1 MLVCDVSAI
10 DRLIDMYGENLSV
23 SYKDERFDLYDLR
36 DEFVDKNIECSL
48 DNYTASNPNHSLLTY
63 YYSHTGLSQGKGVS
77 CVCKETKGPGR
88 AH

>member
-48 DNYTASNPNHSLLTY
+48 DNYTASSKGIQNKDGFIEIVLFVIY
-63 YYSHTGLSQGKGVS
+63 YNNK
-77 CVCKETKGPGR
+77 
-88 AH
+88 

>member
-23 SYKDERFDLYDLR
+23 FYKAKRFDLYDLR

-48 DNYTASNPNHSLLTY
+48 DNYKAS
-63 YYSHTGLSQGKGVS
+63 SQGISNNEGLVVIS
-77 CVCKETKGPGR
+77 IDPHQANDRDDIIGL
-88 AH
+88 

>member
-23 SYKDERFDLYDLR
+23 FYKDEKFDLYDLR

-48 DNYTASNPNHSLLTY
+48 DNYTAS
-63 YYSHTGLSQGKGVS
+63 SQGIKN
-77 CVCKETKGPGR
+77 KEGLVLISINPHQENDR
-88 AH
+88 DDIIL